1 MPNGQ
6 AESNRFSRLRGRSQM
21 TGTRHWGKQTLMS
34 YGQSSPRPVLVVE
47 KCSSIRGRSSRGRS
61 FLAAGANGRRRQTRR
76 RLRGKSLHL
85 RPVACPSPVG
95 ADVAPA
101 GFATKN
107 PGHPFTVSR
116 DAKGV
121 DRLALVALVF
131 PGLKVTGLKV
141 LGLKVPGL
149 KVLVEGRRTHGDSC
163 CGSAAAFAASSTRP
177 ARSCATSSCFWCA
190 RVLMCAMWPS
200 HAMSIVCAGA
210 QARLASSIRPP

>member
-95 ADVAPA
+95 VDVAPA

-131 PGLKVTGLKV
+131 TGLKVT
-141 LGLKVPGL
+141 GLKVPGL
-149 KVLVEGRRTHGDSC
+149 KVLVEGRRTLVR
-163 CGSAAAFAASSTRP
+163 AAAGALRPSRRAARDRPDP
-177 ARSCATSSCFWCA
+177 ARPVRVSGA
-190 RVLMCAMWPS
+190 RGS
-200 HAMSIVCAGA
+200 
-210 QARLASSIRPP
+210 